1 MHSTSVCH
9 HFFQFTH
16 ISAQVKKCTHN
27 VLTHNVEGCN
37 TKQGFEDVIYKAL
50 ALCKVYFQIF
60 LVMVMPPKKN
70 FHAKFAVDFKRLKT
84 TAPGIRITQVENR

>member
-16 ISAQVKKCTHN
+16 VSEQVKKCTHN
-27 VLTHNVEGCN
+27 VLIHNVEGCN
-37 TKQGFEDVIYKAL
+37 TKQGFEDLIYKAW

-60 LVMVMPPKKN
+60 LVMVMPPKKI
-70 FHAKFAVDFKRLKT
+70 FMQSLPLTLKD
-84 TAPGIRITQVENR
+84 